1 MFTPHGWEHYTRWQ
15 QTDRPTLKRLDRLIE
30 DSLRSPSSGIGK
42 PEPLRHVLARCW
54 SRRITDEH
62 RLVYRVEGDDLV
74 ILQARY
80 HYD

>member
-42 PEPLRHVLARCW
+42 PQPLRHVLARCW